1 MTTQNPYLLLTPGP
15 LSTTPAVREAML
27 RDWCTWDADYNNLVE
42 GMRRDLV
49 ALAIPDEAK
58 RAEYTAVPMQ
68 GSGTYGVESVI
79 GSVVPED
86 GRILVLANGAYGHR
100 AAQIARTLHIKTNEL
115 SYRET
120 ERPDAAEAAEF
131 LDENPDVTHVL
142 MIHCETTTGILND
155 IESVA
160 HEVKSRGRIF
170 IVDAMS
176 SFGGVPIDMAG
187 LGIDFMISSANNS

>member
-42 GMRRDLV
+42 GMRADLV

-79 GSVVPED
+79 GSVIPDD

-100 AAQIARTLHIKTNEL
+100 AAQIARTLRNKHRRALIPRDRAPRRYGGGGIPRRKP
-115 SYRET
+115 RRDA
-120 ERPDAAEAAEF
+120 RPHDPLRDDDRHTQRHRKRRA
-131 LDENPDVTHVL
+131 
-142 MIHCETTTGILND
+142 
-155 IESVA
+155 
-160 HEVKSRGRIF
+160 
-170 IVDAMS
+170 
-176 SFGGVPIDMAG
+176 
-187 LGIDFMISSANNS
+187 

>member
-42 GMRRDLV
+42 GMRADLV

-79 GSVVPED
+79 GSVIPED

-100 AAQIARTLHIKTNEL
+100 AAQIARTLRIKTDEL

-142 MIHCETTTGILND
+142 MIH
-155 IESVA
+155 
-160 HEVKSRGRIF
+160 
-170 IVDAMS
+170 
-176 SFGGVPIDMAG
+176 
-187 LGIDFMISSANNS
+187 